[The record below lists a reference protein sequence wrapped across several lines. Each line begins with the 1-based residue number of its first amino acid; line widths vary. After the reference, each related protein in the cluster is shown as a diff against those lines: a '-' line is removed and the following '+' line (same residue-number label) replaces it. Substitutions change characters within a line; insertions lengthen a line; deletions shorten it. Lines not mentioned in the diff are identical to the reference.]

1 MPAGEAGETMV
12 QISQEYLNEL
22 PDIYRDILR
31 SYPIFNPQRKLGS
44 GVALQSLYAV
54 LHDKEWTPS
63 QIRVACER
71 MAEGGVL
78 EIKDDIWT
86 FPTELGRE
94 LIERLSEG
102 ELPEEKVPPFVPPT
116 ASAAVES

>member
-1 MPAGEAGETMV
+1 MA
-12 QISQEYLNEL
+12 QITQKYLDEL
-22 PDIYRDILR
+22 PPIYRDILR

-71 MAEGGVL
+71 MADGGVL

-86 FPTELGRE
+86 FPTDLGRE

-102 ELPEEKVPPFVPPT
+102 ERPEEKVPPFVPPT
-116 ASAAVES
+116 ANAVVGS